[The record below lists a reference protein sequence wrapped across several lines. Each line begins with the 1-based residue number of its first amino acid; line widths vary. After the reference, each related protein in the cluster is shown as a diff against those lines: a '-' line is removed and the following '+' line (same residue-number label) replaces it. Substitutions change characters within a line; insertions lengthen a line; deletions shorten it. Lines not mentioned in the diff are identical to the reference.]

1 MSGSGA
7 TMLALVYHGPE
18 DLRVERRAAP
28 EIGPGEVLVKVEAAS
43 ICATDLR
50 IVAGAHRKFAPGV
63 VRIPGHEVAGV
74 VAGIGRDVRGLEVGQ
89 RVFVAPNFGC
99 GKCLPC
105 AGGRNNLCPGTEA
118 LGITLD
124 GAFAEYVRIPAAA
137 VEQDNVIPLAAHVST
152 EVAALAEPLACVLH
166 GQKAIAIGAGDKV
179 VILGAGPIGMIH
191 LLLAKSR
198 GARKVIV
205 SDPVRERLELARA
218 FGADRT
224 VNPESED
231 LERAVRDETSDEGAS
246 AVIVATPAAQAFEQ
260 ALEIAGVGGRINLFA
275 GLPRDRSVVPLNC
288 NLIHY
293 KELLVTGTTACSTS
307 DCRNAIELVAAGLID
322 LSPLVSGRYPLTAS
336 REAFDTARDRRGLKV
351 LFEPGI
357 GG

>member
-1 MSGSGA
+1 MSGAGA
-7 TMLALVYHGPE
+7 TMLALVFHGPE
-18 DLRVERRAAP
+18 DLRVERRPAP
-28 EIGPGEVLVKVEAAS
+28 DIGPGEVLLKVEAAS

-50 IVAGAHRKFAPGV
+50 ILAGAHRKFIPGV
-63 VRIPGHEVAGV
+63 ARIPGHEVAGV
-74 VAGIGRDVRGLEVGQ
+74 VARIGRGVLGLDEGQ

-99 GKCLPC
+99 GRCRHC
-105 AGGRNNLCPGTEA
+105 AGGRNNLCPESEA

-137 VEQDNVIPLAAHVST
+137 VEQGNVMPLAGHLPAS
-152 EVAALAEPLACVLH
+152 VAALAEPLACVLH
-166 GQKAIAIGAGDKV
+166 GQKAIALGSGDLV
-179 VILGAGPIGMIH
+179 VILGAGPIGIIH

-231 LERAVRDETSDEGAS
+231 LALAVRDETSGEGAT
-246 AVIVATPAAQAFEQ
+246 AVVVATPAKQAFGQ
-260 ALEIAGVGGRINLFA
+260 ALEIAAVGGRVNLFA
-275 GLPRDRSVVPLNC
+275 GLPRDQAIVPLNC

-293 KELLVTGTTACSTS
+293 KELLLTGTTACSTS
-307 DCRNAIELVAAGLID
+307 DCREAVELASAGLID
-322 LSPLVSGRYPLTAS
+322 LAPLVSGRYPLTAS